1 MRDNLWTPSLS
12 LLSPMSFQVRGRL
25 WTPTLPPLSPM
36 SFQKSV
42 AAVLVL
48 PRAVIAVV
56 MAVVGRSVAVVVVGL
71 ELMGACVGF
80 GGFV

>member
-1 MRDNLWTPSLS
+1 
-12 LLSPMSFQVRGRL
+12 
-25 WTPTLPPLSPM
+25 M